1 MVIKRL
7 LGYPVETT
15 TPTRKQMAMTMLL
28 VWLAWFFVNL
38 GANGL
43 FYVSA
48 HGRPGARLPGEILYY
63 LGVST
68 VGIVVALHLSR
79 KWNLEMPLLPEKR
92 GLGFWIG
99 TLAFLALA
107 IFLGV
112 NAMADQGMT
121 LADAAQRPLA
131 WIVAPVFVLGPTMLA
146 YTLLW
151 YGFYLPSFRWLFG
164 GSKAATV
171 LAIVLT
177 AVVYGVYHL
186 ASIDE
191 LLTLPAMLEEILI
204 TTCIGVVFGLYVVL
218 ARSLLV
224 AFLVNWL
231 INWFVF
237 TPVETF
243 HPSIALWPLGY
254 IVLAVIWLVY
264 RFLWVEEK
272 Q

>member
-1 MVIKRL
+1 MAIKRL
-7 LGYPVETT
+7 LNYPVEAT
-15 TPTRKQMAMTMLL
+15 TPTRRRMAMTLLL
-28 VWLAWFFVNL
+28 VWLAWFVVNL

-63 LGVST
+63 LGVSA

-79 KWNLEMPLLPEKR
+79 EWNLELPLLPEKR

-107 IFLGV
+107 VFLGV

-121 LADAAQRPLA
+121 LVDAGQRPLA
-131 WIVAPVFVLGPTMLA
+131 WIIAPVFVLGPTMLA

-151 YGFYLPSFRWLFG
+151 YGFYLPGLRRLFG
-164 GSKAATV
+164 GSTGATV
-171 LAIVLT
+171 LSIVLT
-177 AVVYGVYHL
+177 AAVYGVYHL

-191 LLTLPAMLEEILI
+191 LLTLSAMLEEILI
-204 TTCIGVVFGLYVVL
+204 TACIGVVFGIYVVL

-224 AFLVNWL
+224 AFLINWL

-237 TPVETF
+237 MPVETF
-243 HPSIALWPLGY
+243 HPSAVFWPMGY
-254 IVLAVIWLVY
+254 VVLAAVWLAY
-264 RFLWVEEK
+264 RFLWVEEG

>member
-1 MVIKRL
+1 MSIRQL
-7 LGYPVETT
+7 FSYPVETT
-15 TPTRKQMAMTMLL
+15 MPTRKRMAMPMLL

-43 FYVSA
+43 FYVSL
-48 HGRPGARLPGEILYY
+48 HGRPGVRLPGEILYY

-121 LADAAQRPLA
+121 LADVVQRLPV
-131 WIVAPVFVLGPTMLA
+131 WIVAPVVVLGPTMLA

-151 YGFYLPSFRWLFG
+151 YGFYLPGIRRLLG
-164 GSKAATV
+164 GSKAATA

-177 AVVYGVYHL
+177 AVLYGVYHL

-191 LLTLPAMLEEILI
+191 LLTLSAMLEEILI
-204 TTCIGVVFGLYVVL
+204 TTCIGVVFGIYAVL
-218 ARSLLV
+218 CRSLLV
-224 AFLVNWL
+224 TFLVNWL

-243 HPSIALWPLGY
+243 HPSVALWPLGY
-254 IVLAVIWLVY
+254 VVLTVVWLVY
-264 RFLWVEEK
+264 RFLWIEHK
-272 Q
+272 